1 MKVILL
7 KILDKFLVWR
17 LESLKKKVKKF
28 FNLEID
34 DYKTTL
40 EKKQLFLEQTL
51 TERDLLKNANRT
63 LTIQNVSLEEYLKK
77 AIEDKDFLEEEIE
90 KLKEKLKR
98 YELKVPKANITKLEQ
113 ELKLCDTYTKRKI
126 IEYLELDTF
135 EFVKNISGTVNN
147 ANSSDVINFMD

>member
-1 MKVILL
+1 MKAILL

-90 KLKEKLKR
+90 KLKENLKR

-126 IEYLELDTF
+126 IEYLELDIF
-135 EFVKNISGTVNN
+135 ELVKNISGTVNN

>member
-1 MKVILL
+1 M
-7 KILDKFLVWR
+7 
-17 LESLKKKVKKF
+17 
-28 FNLEID
+28 
-34 DYKTTL
+34 
-40 EKKQLFLEQTL
+40 
-51 TERDLLKNANRT
+51 LKNTNRT

-135 EFVKNISGTVNN
+135 ELVKNISGTVNN
-147 ANSSDVINFMD
+147 ANSSDVINFMDWWIARNTALKNVLERSIDNKKEFLDRMTAETKIKK